1 MQTGHNRDFID
12 LNHACGS
19 APQAQYMDIKILGN
33 YNLFGKKV
41 TPIFQYGVKIVLSLL
56 LAVILTTIFW
66 ATIKTLLDLK
76 VIFGEDIPSALKHVM
91 VNSLTILAM
100 LELFMT
106 TLAYFSEGRVKVS
119 YIIDTVLV
127 VILTE
132 IMTFWYKDIEYMRI
146 VMVIALILTLIFARF
161 FAIRFSPTKP
171 REDL

>member
-1 MQTGHNRDFID
+1 METESKESLGLNNTG
-12 LNHACGS
+12 
-19 APQAQYMDIKILGN
+19 APAFRASYTDIK
-33 YNLFGKKV
+33 NLKSYQLFNKEM
-41 TPIFQYGVKIVLSLL
+41 TLLFQYGIKIVLSLL
-56 LAVILTTIFW
+56 LTVIIITIFW
-66 ATIKTLLDLK
+66 ATIKTFLDLR
-76 VIFGEDIPSALKHVM
+76 VIFSEDIPSALQLVM

-146 VMVIALILTLIFARF
+146 VMVIALVLTLIIARI
-161 FAIRFSPTKP
+161 FAIRFSPP
-171 REDL
+171 RLKDNL